1 MLSKIL
7 FVLCL
12 FLCPSVVCA
21 QSARDVLR
29 AKEIAASAKI
39 DFDAGRFD
47 AAAEKF
53 HEAYVLSRKPAT
65 LFNAARAKQEA
76 KKFADARD
84 LFQIYKTLPKIGLD
98 GYQEAEKR
106 IAQCETELEKIEA
119 AKAGP
124 PPIVGE
130 LPKDPTPTGGV
141 EVSVEATKVTDDGPT
156 TSIVFEP
163 RKLLSWQSGAAIAL
177 VGTGIGFMVSGAS
190 ESSEANKLPTSTDAE
205 QRTYQD
211 AFSSA
216 RAQWRIG
223 LGLSV
228 AGAGVAVWSV
238 VRAIDFNPK
247 RSVVL
252 LPTTNGAMLVVKF

>member
-1 MLSKIL
+1 M
-7 FVLCL
+7 
-12 FLCPSVVCA
+12 VCA
-21 QSARDVLR
+21 QSARDVIR
-29 AKEIAASAKI
+29 AKEIAASAKL

-106 IAQCETELEKIEA
+106 IAQCEAELEKIEA

-130 LPKDPTPTGGV
+130 LPKDPTATAGV
-141 EVSVEATKVTDDGPT
+141 EVSVEVTRVVDDGST
-156 TSIVFEP
+156 MNIVFEP

-177 VGTGIGFMVSGAS
+177 VGTGIGLMVSGAG

-238 VRAIDFNPK
+238 VRAIDFNAK
-247 RSVVL
+247 RSAL
-252 LPTTNGAMLVVKF
+252 LFPTTNGAMLVVKF

>member
-7 FVLCL
+7 FILCL

-29 AKEIAASAKI
+29 AKEIAASAKL

-106 IAQCETELEKIEA
+106 IAQCEAELEKIEA

-141 EVSVEATKVTDDGPT
+141 EVSVEVTKVTDDGPT

-177 VGTGIGFMVSGAS
+177 VGTGIGLMVSGAG

-238 VRAIDFNPK
+238 VRAIDFDPK
-247 RSVVL
+247 RSALL
-252 LPTTNGAMLVVKF
+252 LPTTNGAVLVVKF

>member
-7 FVLCL
+7 FILCL

-29 AKEIAASAKI
+29 AKEIAAAAKL

-106 IAQCETELEKIEA
+106 IAQCEAELEKIEA

-141 EVSVEATKVTDDGPT
+141 EVSVEVTKVTDDGPT

-163 RKLLSWQSGAAIAL
+163 HKLLSWQSGAAIAL
-177 VGTGIGFMVSGAS
+177 VGTGIGLMVSGAG

-238 VRAIDFNPK
+238 VRAIDFDPK
-247 RSVVL
+247 RSTLL
-252 LPTTNGAMLVVKF
+252 LPTTNGAVLIVKF

>member
-29 AKEIAASAKI
+29 AKEIAASAKM

-228 AGAGVAVWSV
+228 AGASVAVWSV
-238 VRAIDFNPK
+238 VRAIDFDPK
-247 RSVVL
+247 RSTLL
-252 LPTTNGAMLVVKF
+252 LPTTNGAALIVKF